1 MSDSYSAPRKRKR
14 LTERST
20 NPLSEVFDKDEE
32 YKLPRG
38 QMIEV
43 LHHYSSDLDVR
54 MATRYLLNY
63 LLGSGIQLSR
73 EQYKLDEK
81 KAETFSL
88 RGQLFAS
95 QLWKY
100 LWSLKFVAVI
110 VDTLAAGR
118 EDPYP
123 FLILPVEQLEVKY
136 YRDPMGRKWFRYFI
150 PGGGSDVISKEIHHV
165 TTFFL
170 DEDFLD
176 EYGNISSIISNLM
189 PEVEDL
195 QSKRMN
201 TRIADWGRANPSLVT
216 EKPMPKN
223 DPENISALPETFEPQ
238 GAMDKTTTITPHTAI
253 ANEVNGGGI
262 GGDMYKSRIPFGT
275 DIYGQ
280 QRGSKNNYYNKSDV
294 YQLIVDL
301 PEGRT
306 LAKPQIPEAPTDLL
320 AVAAQKKENVF
331 MAFGIPLSMI
341 SNASSSSTMKAA
353 SGNAGGKKSEGQNS
367 SAKEMF
373 YSGLAEMRHTT
384 IGILEKLLNDYYLR
398 EHLEQAK
405 TDNKKEGKGER
416 SLQEL
421 GAEAYIKVEI
431 PGRADMDMILQ
442 FYYMGLI
449 KHQYLK
455 KAASAVYFI
464 PEDAWEEK
472 TQLSILELNGMQPLE
487 PAASKK

>member
-1 MSDSYSAPRKRKR
+1 MSDPYSAPRKRKR
-14 LTERST
+14 LAERST
-20 NPLSEVFDKDEE
+20 NPLSEVFDKNDE

-38 QMIEV
+38 QMVEV

-63 LLGSGIQLSR
+63 LLGSGIQLVR
-73 EQYKLDEK
+73 EQYKLAEK

-88 RGQLFAS
+88 RGQIFTT

-110 VDTLAAGR
+110 VDELAAMR

-123 FLILPVEQLEVKY
+123 FLVLPIEQLEVKY
-136 YRDPMGRKWFRYFI
+136 YKDAMGRKWFRYFI
-150 PGGGSDVISKEIHHV
+150 PGGGPDVLSKEIHNV

-176 EYGNISSIISNLM
+176 EYGNVSSIISSLM

-195 QSKRMN
+195 QSKRLN
-201 TRIADWGRANPSLVT
+201 TRLADWGRANPSLVT

-223 DPENISALPETFEPQ
+223 DPDKISALPETYEPQ
-238 GAMDKTTTITPHTAI
+238 GSNSSSAAMDKTNTAI
-253 ANEVNGGGI
+253 ANEINGGI

-275 DIYGQ
+275 DIY
-280 QRGSKNNYYNKSDV
+280 STAKPKTTAKTDV
-294 YQLIVDL
+294 YLTTLDL

-398 EHLEQAK
+398 EHLEQVK
-405 TDNKKEGKGER
+405 TDNKKEGKTDR
-416 SLQEL
+416 SLKEL
-421 GAEAYIKVEI
+421 GAEAYISVEI

-442 FYYMGLI
+442 FYFMGLI
-449 KHQYLK
+449 KHQFLK

-464 PEDAWEEK
+464 PDDAWEEK
-472 TQLSILELNGMQPLE
+472 SQLSILELNGMQPPE
-487 PAASKK
+487 PPASSKK

>member
-1 MSDSYSAPRKRKR
+1 MSDPYSAPRKRKR
-14 LTERST
+14 PDGST

-38 QMIEV
+38 QMVEV

-73 EQYKLDEK
+73 EQYKLAEK

-88 RGQLFAS
+88 RGQIFTT

-123 FLILPVEQLEVKY
+123 FLVLPVEQLEVKY
-136 YRDPMGRKWFRYFI
+136 YRDSMGRKWFKYFI
-150 PGGGSDVISKEIHHV
+150 PGGGSDVLSKEILNV

-176 EYGNISSIISNLM
+176 ANGNISSIISSLM

-201 TRIADWGRANPSLVT
+201 TRVADWGRANPLLVT

-223 DPENISALPETFEPQ
+223 DPDKISALPETYEPQ
-238 GAMDKTTTITPHTAI
+238 GSSAMAGMDKTNTAI
-253 ANEVNGGGI
+253 SNEINGGI
-262 GGDMYKSRIPFGT
+262 GDMYKSRIPFGT
-275 DIYGQ
+275 DIYGKP
-280 QRGSKNNYYNKSDV
+280 GASKQTAKTDV
-294 YQLIVDL
+294 YQTTLDL

-341 SNASSSSTMKAA
+341 SNASSSNTMKAA
-353 SGNAGGKKSEGQNS
+353 SGNAGGKKAEGQNS

-405 TDNKKEGKGER
+405 TDNKKEGKTDR
-416 SLQEL
+416 SLREL

-449 KHQYLK
+449 KHQFLK

-464 PEDAWEEK
+464 PDDAWEEK
-472 TQLSILELNGMQPLE
+472 SQLSILELNGMQPPE
-487 PAASKK
+487 PATSSSKK